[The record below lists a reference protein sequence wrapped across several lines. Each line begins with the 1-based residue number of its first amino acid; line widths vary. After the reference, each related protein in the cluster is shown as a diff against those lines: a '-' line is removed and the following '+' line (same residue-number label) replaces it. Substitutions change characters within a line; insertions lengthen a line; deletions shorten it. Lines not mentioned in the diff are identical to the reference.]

1 VAAIAGVLAQG
12 EVRTR
17 DLGVRAATTEEFT
30 RAVLKLC

>member
-17 DLGVRAATTEEFT
+17 DLGGAATTEEFT